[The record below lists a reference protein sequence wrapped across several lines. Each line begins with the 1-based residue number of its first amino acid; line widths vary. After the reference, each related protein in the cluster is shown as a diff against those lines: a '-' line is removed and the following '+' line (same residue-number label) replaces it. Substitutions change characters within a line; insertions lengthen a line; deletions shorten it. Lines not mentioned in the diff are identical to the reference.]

1 MTRPCKYGCGTE
13 LGAFDEENRKYLEAA
28 SGGLHTKE
36 RCQEAKA
43 KLEAHNRGDKLP
55 YDAAYDKSKDDHGN
69 ELVEPLRLKNPETI
83 GNATIKYVDHTLKPE
98 FLLEIFT
105 DPTPEGLKLEQK
117 NNHGNEFIAHE
128 TKKATVQFPPNAEF
142 VDHTLKPELILK
154 TLTDPTP
161 EGIDLKYNNFAKEH
175 KIRYS
180 QSHVLGSQYTVY
192 VWYEEKQ

>member
-43 KLEAHNRGDKLP
+43 KLQTKN
-55 YDAAYDKSKDDHGN
+55 DHGN
-69 ELVEPLRLKNPETI
+69 EIVESPKQMYQRLADIPKTE
-83 GNATIKYVDHTLKPE
+83 YVDHTLKPE
-98 FLLEIFT
+98 L
-105 DPTPEGLKLEQK
+105 
-117 NNHGNEFIAHE
+117 
-128 TKKATVQFPPNAEF
+128 V
-142 VDHTLKPELILK
+142 LK

-192 VWYEEKQ
+192 VWYEEK

>member
-13 LGAFDEENRKYLEAA
+13 LGAFDEENRKYLEAV

-43 KLEAHNRGDKLP
+43 KLEQKN
-55 YDAAYDKSKDDHGN
+55 DHGN
-69 ELVEPLRLKNPETI
+69 EEFKYLTPEGKRQLEQI
-83 GNATIKYVDHTLKPE
+83 QERNKEYVDHTLKPD
-98 FLLEIFT
+98 F
-105 DPTPEGLKLEQK
+105 
-117 NNHGNEFIAHE
+117 N
-128 TKKATVQFPPNAEF
+128 
-142 VDHTLKPELILK
+142 LK

-192 VWYEEKQ
+192 VWYEESK

>member
-105 DPTPEGLKLEQK
+105 DPTPEGLKL
-117 NNHGNEFIAHE
+117 A
-128 TKKATVQFPPNAEF
+128 
-142 VDHTLKPELILK
+142 
-154 TLTDPTP
+154 
-161 EGIDLKYNNFAKEH
+161 YNRFAKEH

-192 VWYEEKQ
+192 VWYEEK

>member
-43 KLEAHNRGDKLP
+43 KLEQKN
-55 YDAAYDKSKDDHGN
+55 DHGN
-69 ELVEPLRLKNPETI
+69 EGFPAPPEQVRQVDQYLQTK
-83 GNATIKYVDHTLKPE
+83 GVKPEYVDHTLKPE
-98 FLLEIFT
+98 L
-105 DPTPEGLKLEQK
+105 
-117 NNHGNEFIAHE
+117 
-128 TKKATVQFPPNAEF
+128 V
-142 VDHTLKPELILK
+142 LK

-180 QSHVLGSQYTVY
+180 QSHVQGSQYTVY

>member
-36 RCQEAKA
+36 RCQEAK
-43 KLEAHNRGDKLP
+43 
-55 YDAAYDKSKDDHGN
+55 
-69 ELVEPLRLKNPETI
+69 
-83 GNATIKYVDHTLKPE
+83 
-98 FLLEIFT
+98 
-105 DPTPEGLKLEQK
+105 LKLEQK

>member
-43 KLEAHNRGDKLP
+43 KLEQKN
-55 YDAAYDKSKDDHGN
+55 DHGN
-69 ELVEPLRLKNPETI
+69 ELVRNIDPSAISNKSGTVL
-83 GNATIKYVDHTLKPE
+83 GYVDHTLKPE
-98 FLLEIFT
+98 L
-105 DPTPEGLKLEQK
+105 
-117 NNHGNEFIAHE
+117 A
-128 TKKATVQFPPNAEF
+128 
-142 VDHTLKPELILK
+142 LK

-180 QSHVLGSQYTVY
+180 QSHVQGSQYTVY
-192 VWYEEKQ
+192 VWYEDSGK